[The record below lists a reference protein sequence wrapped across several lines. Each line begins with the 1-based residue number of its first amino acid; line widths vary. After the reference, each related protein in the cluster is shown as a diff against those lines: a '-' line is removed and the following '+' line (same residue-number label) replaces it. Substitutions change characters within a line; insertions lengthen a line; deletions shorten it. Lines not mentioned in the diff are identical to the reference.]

1 MKTGKGPIAL
11 SDEARDRVSEQ
22 LHARYVATIVGRLRE
37 VGTLDLAAA
46 DLPIRVVDR
55 PIDDFRTDP
64 SLDLARYV
72 RDVLVD
78 RATYLDERSFRLDFT
93 ESDFNL
99 DDYILHGDA
108 AEDDR
113 PIVRLAG
120 REGSMTV
127 RSDGF
132 RTAPYLALRDCCALS
147 QLVEYAMRIRSG
159 VAAERHPRSAPPTS
173 RAAAAEERFASVSVT
188 TRAIGPYRAARSV
201 IAPLSLRYRSVGA
214 GTQPAACSTA
224 G

>member
-1 MKTGKGPIAL
+1 M
-11 SDEARDRVSEQ
+11 SEGQ
-22 LHARYVATIVGRLRE
+22 GG
-37 VGTLDLAAA
+37 GTFYTPASLVQYMVEKIYGLY
-46 DLPIRVVDR
+46 LPNRR
-55 PIDDFRTDP
+55 PAESACGHDVF
-64 SLDLARYV
+64 V

-132 RTAPYLALRDCCALS
+132 RAAPYLALRDCCALS

-159 VAAERHPRSAPPTS
+159 AVDP
-173 RAAAAEERFASVSVT
+173 
-188 TRAIGPYRAARSV
+188 
-201 IAPLSLRYRSVGA
+201 
-214 GTQPAACSTA
+214 
-224 G
+224 

>member
-159 VAAERHPRSAPPTS
+159 AVDPRSLPLFQLECCLS
-173 RAAAAEERFASVSVT
+173 DRFEQDWNRVAEAVR
-188 TRAIGPYRAARSV
+188 RRR
-201 IAPLSLRYRSVGA
+201 
-214 GTQPAACSTA
+214 
-224 G
+224 

>member
-1 MKTGKGPIAL
+1 M
-11 SDEARDRVSEQ
+11 SEGQ
-22 LHARYVATIVGRLRE
+22 GG
-37 VGTLDLAAA
+37 GTFYTPASLVQYMVEKIYELY
-46 DLPIRVVDR
+46 LPNRR
-55 PIDDFRTDP
+55 PAESACGHDVF
-64 SLDLARYV
+64 V

-132 RTAPYLALRDCCALS
+132 RAAPYLALRDCCALS

-159 VAAERHPRSAPPTS
+159 AVDPRSLPLFQLECCLS
-173 RAAAAEERFASVSVT
+173 DRFEQDWNRVAEAVR
-188 TRAIGPYRAARSV
+188 RRR
-201 IAPLSLRYRSVGA
+201 
-214 GTQPAACSTA
+214 
-224 G
+224 

>member
-1 MKTGKGPIAL
+1 MVEKIYGL
-11 SDEARDRVSEQ
+11 
-22 LHARYVATIVGRLRE
+22 Y
-37 VGTLDLAAA
+37 
-46 DLPIRVVDR
+46 LPNRR
-55 PIDDFRTDP
+55 PAESACGHDVF
-64 SLDLARYV
+64 V

-78 RATYLDERSFRLDFT
+78 RAAYLDERSFRLDFT

-132 RTAPYLALRDCCALS
+132 RAAPYLALRDCCALS

-159 VAAERHPRSAPPTS
+159 AVDPRSLPLFQLES
-173 RAAAAEERFASVSVT
+173 CLSDRFEQDWNRVAEAVR
-188 TRAIGPYRAARSV
+188 RRR
-201 IAPLSLRYRSVGA
+201 
-214 GTQPAACSTA
+214 
-224 G
+224 

>member
-72 RDVLVD
+72 HDVLVD
-78 RATYLDERSFRLDFT
+78 RAAYLDERSFRLDFT

-147 QLVEYAMRIRSG
+147 QLVEYAMCIRSG
-159 VAAERHPRSAPPTS
+159 AVDPRSLPLFQLECCLND
-173 RAAAAEERFASVSVT
+173 RFEQDWNRVAEAVR
-188 TRAIGPYRAARSV
+188 RR
-201 IAPLSLRYRSVGA
+201 
-214 GTQPAACSTA
+214 C
-224 G
+224 

>member
-55 PIDDFRTDP
+55 PID
-64 SLDLARYV
+64 
-72 RDVLVD
+72 
-78 RATYLDERSFRLDFT
+78 ERSFRLDFT

-132 RTAPYLALRDCCALS
+132 RAAPYLALRDCCALS

-159 VAAERHPRSAPPTS
+159 AVDPRSLPLFQLECCLS
-173 RAAAAEERFASVSVT
+173 DRFEQDWNRVAEAVR
-188 TRAIGPYRAARSV
+188 RRR
-201 IAPLSLRYRSVGA
+201 
-214 GTQPAACSTA
+214 
-224 G
+224 

>member
-72 RDVLVD
+72 HDVLVD
-78 RATYLDERSFRLDFT
+78 RAAYLDERSFRL
-93 ESDFNL
+93 
-99 DDYILHGDA
+99 DYILHGDA

-132 RTAPYLALRDCCALS
+132 RAAPYLALRDCCALS

-159 VAAERHPRSAPPTS
+159 AVDPRSLPLFQLECCLS
-173 RAAAAEERFASVSVT
+173 DRFEQDWNRVAEAVR
-188 TRAIGPYRAARSV
+188 RRR
-201 IAPLSLRYRSVGA
+201 
-214 GTQPAACSTA
+214 
-224 G
+224 

>member
-1 MKTGKGPIAL
+1 MKTGKGPIVL

-22 LHARYVATIVGRLRE
+22 LHACYVATIVGRLRE

-78 RATYLDERSFRLDFT
+78 RATYLDERSLRLDLNP
-93 ESDFNL
+93 SDLNIA
-99 DDYILHGDA
+99 DYFHHRA
-108 AEDDR
+108 AAGADR

-132 RTAPYLALRDCCALS
+132 RAAPYLALRDCCALS
-147 QLVEYAMRIRSG
+147 QLVEYAMCIRSG
-159 VAAERHPRSAPPTS
+159 AVDPRSLPLFQLECCLS
-173 RAAAAEERFASVSVT
+173 DRFEQDWNRVAEAVWR
-188 TRAIGPYRAARSV
+188 RR
-201 IAPLSLRYRSVGA
+201 
-214 GTQPAACSTA
+214 
-224 G
+224 

>member
-22 LHARYVATIVGRLRE
+22 LHARYVATIVGRLCE

-132 RTAPYLALRDCCALS
+132 RAAPYLALRDGRSRSPLPAAISIGMLPERPIRAGLESSCRGGTASPLS
-147 QLVEYAMRIRSG
+147 D
-159 VAAERHPRSAPPTS
+159 T
-173 RAAAAEERFASVSVT
+173 RAAS
-188 TRAIGPYRAARSV
+188 PHPAR
-201 IAPLSLRYRSVGA
+201 P
-214 GTQPAACSTA
+214 QPKSDSPPSP
-224 G
+224 

>member
-22 LHARYVATIVGRLRE
+22 LHARYVATIVGRLCE

-132 RTAPYLALRDCCALS
+132 RAAPYLALRDCCALS

-159 VAAERHPRSAPPTS
+159 SS
-173 RAAAAEERFASVSVT
+173 F
-188 TRAIGPYRAARSV
+188 Y
-201 IAPLSLRYRSVGA
+201 
-214 GTQPAACSTA
+214 
-224 G
+224 

>member
-55 PIDDFRTDP
+55 PI
-64 SLDLARYV
+64 
-72 RDVLVD
+72 
-78 RATYLDERSFRLDFT
+78 
-93 ESDFNL
+93 
-99 DDYILHGDA
+99 
-108 AEDDR
+108 
-113 PIVRLAG
+113 VRLAG

-159 VAAERHPRSAPPTS
+159 AVDPRSLPLFQLES
-173 RAAAAEERFASVSVT
+173 CLSDRFEQDWNRVADAV
-188 TRAIGPYRAARSV
+188 RRR
-201 IAPLSLRYRSVGA
+201 
-214 GTQPAACSTA
+214 C
-224 G
+224 